1 MKLRFTVEILL
12 NESWWFMISSFLL
25 LSKCVFYRTEAILIL
40 AKTKKWCHFFSVK
53 EVILLSFKL
62 IVSLQGVSQKIQPTR
77 MNDMFGVEIS
87 FLKTHSKIENIV
99 LKFKHKELINLKK
112 KVNLIW
118 FLSMKKIN
126 NSIRHFCIWM
136 IFEKF

>member
-1 MKLRFTVEILL
+1 M
-12 NESWWFMISSFLL
+12 SP
-25 LSKCVFYRTEAILIL
+25 
-40 AKTKKWCHFFSVK
+40 FFVK

-62 IVSLQGVSQKIQPTR
+62 IVSLQRVSQKIKPTR

-112 KVNLIW
+112 KVNLI
-118 FLSMKKIN
+118 
-126 NSIRHFCIWM
+126 
-136 IFEKF
+136 